1 MHKVLTI
8 DDSRAVRM
16 LVSKQARELGCE
28 VDEAEDGAAGL
39 VKLAAQRYGL
49 IVLDVTMPVL
59 DGPGMLASLRE
70 RGDRTPVLV
79 LTSESKRS
87 VVAGLLKLGIAD
99 YILKPFRAEELQN
112 KMMKILGD
120 GPRPEAGAVE
130 AVAAG
135 TSSSTSSERLAPVT
149 AEAER
154 TSGKPASD
162 VLVIDDMENVHKRV
176 SAFLPEKISIVP
188 SLTAADA
195 LKICRE
201 RACRVILVDHTL
213 PDVDI
218 GSFVQQLRVLQPQA
232 AFIALV
238 LRTVNNIQEE
248 LRAAG
253 FDGFLY
259 KPFEPTAVEDVFA
272 RYFQAREPVAREEN
286 VLKVAAFR
294 GREAKLAGYYV
305 QIAASAA
312 KAVEEVAEACY
323 SELIFDM
330 SELPLQADRI
340 SRLVVDLCERAK
352 KFGLEVRLVGT
363 APTRTTL
370 RQLSDTASVPF
381 FDSVAQAQGG
391 PA

>member
-59 DGPGMLASLRE
+59 DGAGMLASLRE

-135 TSSSTSSERLAPVT
+135 TSSSTSSER
-149 AEAER
+149 
-154 TSGKPASD
+154 
-162 VLVIDDMENVHKRV
+162 
-176 SAFLPEKISIVP
+176 
-188 SLTAADA
+188 
-195 LKICRE
+195 
-201 RACRVILVDHTL
+201 
-213 PDVDI
+213 
-218 GSFVQQLRVLQPQA
+218 
-232 AFIALV
+232 
-238 LRTVNNIQEE
+238 
-248 LRAAG
+248 
-253 FDGFLY
+253 
-259 KPFEPTAVEDVFA
+259 
-272 RYFQAREPVAREEN
+272 
-286 VLKVAAFR
+286 
-294 GREAKLAGYYV
+294 
-305 QIAASAA
+305 
-312 KAVEEVAEACY
+312 
-323 SELIFDM
+323 
-330 SELPLQADRI
+330 
-340 SRLVVDLCERAK
+340 
-352 KFGLEVRLVGT
+352 
-363 APTRTTL
+363 
-370 RQLSDTASVPF
+370 
-381 FDSVAQAQGG
+381 
-391 PA
+391 

>member
-1 MHKVLTI
+1 MQKVLTI

-16 LVSKQARELGCE
+16 LVAKQARELGCE
-28 VDEAEDGAAGL
+28 VDEAEDGSAGL
-39 VKLAAQRYGL
+39 VKLEAQRYGL

-70 RGDRTPVLV
+70 RGDKTPVLV

-87 VVAGLLKLGIAD
+87 VVANLLKLGIAD
-99 YILKPFRAEELQN
+99 YILKPFRAEELQS
-112 KMMKILGD
+112 KMLKILGTRGD
-120 GPRPEAGAVE
+120 AVTEPTIAHAAPAPGA
-130 AVAAG
+130 AAP
-135 TSSSTSSERLAPVT
+135 AP
-149 AEAER
+149 APAAA
-154 TSGKPASD
+154 SGAKANTD
-162 VLVIDDMENVHKRV
+162 ILVIDDMENVHKRV
-176 SAFLPEKISIVP
+176 ASFMPEKTTVAA
-188 SLTAADA
+188 SLSAADA
-195 LKICRE
+195 LKTCRE
-201 RACRVILVDHTL
+201 RVCKVILVDQTL

-259 KPFEPTAVEDVFA
+259 KPFEPTAVEDVFS
-272 RYFQAREPVAREEN
+272 RYFDSRELVGRAEN
-286 VLKVAAFR
+286 VLTVAPFR
-294 GREAKLAGYYV
+294 GREAKLPGYFV

-312 KAVEEVAEACY
+312 KAVEEVAAACY
-323 SELIFDM
+323 GELIFDM
-330 SELPLQADRI
+330 SELPLQPERTT
-340 SRLVVDLCERAK
+340 RLVVDLCDRAK

-363 APTRTTL
+363 AQTRLSL

-381 FDSVAQAQGG
+381 FESVASAQSPGG
-391 PA
+391 GA